1 MNAKDYLQ
9 RIGMYDELIANK
21 KWELQQMRHSAEGMT
36 SYAETVIIN
45 GEQHAME
52 KVQSSGSLQRMADTI
67 CSYADM
73 ASTIEAALIRWEK
86 KKQAIIDTIQTL
98 PVDEYRVLH
107 LLYVRKMSLKEA
119 ATECDRSYSWA
130 KGKHS
135 SGLES
140 LQRILD
146 EREA

>member
-1 MNAKDYLQ
+1 MDAKDYLQ
-9 RIGMYDELIANK
+9 QISMYDELIANK
-21 KWELQQMRHSAEGMT
+21 RWELQQMRHSAEGMT
-36 SYAETVIIN
+36 SYAENVMIN
-45 GEQHAME
+45 GELHAME
-52 KVQSSGSLQRMADTI
+52 KVQSSGSLQRMADAV
-67 CSYADM
+67 CGYVDM
-73 ASTIEAALIRWEK
+73 ARIIEAALIRWEQ
-86 KKQAIIDTIQTL
+86 KKQEIICTIQTL
-98 PVDEYRVLH
+98 PVEEYRVLH

>member
-9 RIGMYDELIANK
+9 RIGMYDELITNK
-21 KWELQQMRHSAEGMT
+21 RWELAQMRSAAQGIT
-36 SYAETVIIN
+36 SYSESIMIGKELHN
-45 GEQHAME
+45 ME
-52 KVQSSGSLQRMADTI
+52 KVQSSGSPQRMADTI
-67 CSYADM
+67 CSYVDM
-73 ASTIEAALIRWEK
+73 ARTIEEALIRWEK

-98 PVDEYRVLH
+98 PVNEYRVLH
-107 LLYVRKMSLKEA
+107 MVYVRKISLQEA

-130 KGKHS
+130 KGKHA